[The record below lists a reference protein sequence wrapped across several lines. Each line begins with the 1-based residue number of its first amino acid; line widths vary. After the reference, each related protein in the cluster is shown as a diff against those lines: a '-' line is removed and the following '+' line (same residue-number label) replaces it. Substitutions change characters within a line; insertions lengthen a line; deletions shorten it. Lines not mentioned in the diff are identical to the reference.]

1 MNALSNHVDDDDKL
15 DGFLEE
21 WIEQFRNEL
30 LLCCTI
36 LDFIGWLL
44 GRSTTHGRAHG
55 VKWNKKQVQLNFQKL
70 GEFAKNLL

>member
-55 VKWNKKQVQLNFQKL
+55 VK
-70 GEFAKNLL
+70 

>member
-1 MNALSNHVDDDDKL
+1 MNELSNHVDEDDKL

-36 LDFIGWLL
+36 LDIISKKLL
-44 GRSTTHGRAHG
+44 
-55 VKWNKKQVQLNFQKL
+55 
-70 GEFAKNLL
+70 